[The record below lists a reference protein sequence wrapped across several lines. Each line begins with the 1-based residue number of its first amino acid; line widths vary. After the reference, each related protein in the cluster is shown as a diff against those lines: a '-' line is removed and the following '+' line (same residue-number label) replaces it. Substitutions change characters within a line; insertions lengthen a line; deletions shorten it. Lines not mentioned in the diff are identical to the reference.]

1 MPWPDAGSAVGHQ
14 PTSIKDAAKCL
25 QQNIEPPR
33 TACGACHGSVR
44 AAHRRSYNRRTPALR
59 EDEADVEGA
68 GGICTADFRQRVTGD
83 QLQPG
88 GVLQARQPSRP
99 RASMFSKTEM
109 MGRKIA
115 GCRDVGD
122 VPLKTDTTSRGP
134 LNPCARAWRKR
145 DAVGG
150 FVMSR
155 SVSFEGFLPTIL
167 DPCLH

>member
-1 MPWPDAGSAVGHQ
+1 MPRFD
-14 PTSIKDAAKCL
+14 
-25 QQNIEPPR
+25 
-33 TACGACHGSVR
+33 R
-44 AAHRRSYNRRTPALR
+44 AAHRRSCNRSTLPRP

-109 MGRKIA
+109 MDRKIA
-115 GCRDVGD
+115 GCHDVGD
-122 VPLKTDTTSRGP
+122 VQLKTDTTSRGP
-134 LNPCARAWRKR
+134 LNPCARAWCKP